1 MTGLGVCKEL
11 NGRFSKRVEV
21 DESINQSLRVFR
33 YEKIAAFIGV
43 RRVSRH
49 STSES
54 ALQV

>member
-11 NGRFSKRVEV
+11 NGRFSTRVQV

-49 STSES
+49 STFHG